1 LAAHRTGTD
10 GRRLP
15 EVVAEAL
22 APTGFLTR
30 FAYTRSRGVPPAQRQ
45 LADLRSGFAEVAASS
60 TVWRNLPPAVV
71 YQARRPTPRK

>member
-1 LAAHRTGTD
+1 
-10 GRRLP
+10 LP

-30 FAYTRSRGVPPAQRQ
+30 FAYTRSRGAPPAQRQ

-71 YQARRPTPRK
+71 YQALRPTPRK